1 MEDKYNKFND
11 ALMKYHEKLVLR
23 QEIIDWNQYQTKI
36 ANDKRKQD
44 YLKSAANIKERDLK
58 GIMDRLAVKQKRVDE
73 RKALAEQDAAEGWKM
88 FNEEE
93 ANKKNERDKKKQ
105 RNTRKIE
112 LKKQMVVQK
121 MIKHEE

>member
-11 ALMKYHEKLVLR
+11 ALLKYHEKLVLR

-36 ANDKRKQD
+36 ANDKRKHD

-73 RKALAEQDAAEGWKM
+73 RKVLAE
-88 FNEEE
+88 
-93 ANKKNERDKKKQ
+93 
-105 RNTRKIE
+105 
-112 LKKQMVVQK
+112 
-121 MIKHEE
+121 